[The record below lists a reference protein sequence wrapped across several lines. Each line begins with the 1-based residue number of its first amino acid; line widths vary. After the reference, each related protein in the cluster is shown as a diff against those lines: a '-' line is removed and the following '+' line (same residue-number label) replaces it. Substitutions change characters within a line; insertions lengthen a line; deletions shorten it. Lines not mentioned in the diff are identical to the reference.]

1 MTRRNVVAVAVT
13 ALAFSVPVLAQKPP
27 ALPGNYPA
35 KPVKILGG
43 GSVGG
48 GTDIIARLLAQKFTE
63 NWGRSMIVENHPS
76 SLGSLIA
83 LEMTAKAAPDGYTL
97 HLTTSSGMVNAIL
110 VTKVPYNVR
119 ASIAPIAQLT
129 LQPYVLAVHQAVP
142 AATLKE
148 FITYAKSKKG
158 TLNYGSTGSGSTTHL
173 GMELLKSLAGM
184 EMQHIPYKG
193 GGQVLTDIV
202 AGRIEVMF
210 SSPITASAQVKAG
223 KLRLLGI
230 GSAKRSKLLPDI
242 PTIAESGLPGF
253 ELTGWYGLIAPVGAP
268 AAIVTALNRE
278 AVQIMNTPEMQAKLA
293 ASGSE
298 APDPH
303 TPAEFA
309 KIISSEIDIW
319 EKVIRTSNIKLDN

>member
-1 MTRRNVVAVAVT
+1 
-13 ALAFSVPVLAQKPP
+13 
-27 ALPGNYPA
+27 
-35 KPVKILGG
+35 
-43 GSVGG
+43 
-48 GTDIIARLLAQKFTE
+48 
-63 NWGRSMIVENHPS
+63 MIVENHPS

-83 LEMTAKAAPDGYTL
+83 LEMTSKAAPDGYTL

-119 ASIAPIAQLT
+119 AAIAPIAQLT
-129 LQPYVLAVHQAVP
+129 LQPYVLTVHQAVP
-142 AATLKE
+142 AASLKE
-148 FITYAKSKKG
+148 FIAYAKSKKG

-210 SSPITASAQVKAG
+210 SSPITASTQVKAG
-223 KLRLLGI
+223 KLRLLAI
-230 GSAKRSKLLPDI
+230 GSARRSKLLPDI
-242 PTIAESGLPGF
+242 PTVAESGLPGF
-253 ELTGWYGLIAPVGAP
+253 ELTGWYGLIAPVGTP

-278 AVQIMNTPEMQAKLA
+278 AVQIMNSPDIQAKLA
-293 ASGSE
+293 ADGSE

>member
-1 MTRRNVVAVAVT
+1 MTRRNVVAVALT

-27 ALPGNYPA
+27 ALPGNYPS

-43 GSVGG
+43 GTVGG

-63 NWGRSMIVENHPS
+63 NWGRPMIVENHPS

-83 LEMTAKAAPDGYTL
+83 LEMTSKAAPDGYTL

-119 ASIAPIAQLT
+119 AAIAPIAQLT

-148 FITYAKSKKG
+148 FIAYAKSKKG

-210 SSPITASAQVKAG
+210 SSPITASTQVKAG

-230 GSAKRSKLLPDI
+230 GSARRSKLLPDI
-242 PTIAESGLPGF
+242 PTVAESGLPGF
-253 ELTGWYGLIAPVGAP
+253 ELTGWYGLIAPVGTP

-278 AVQIMNTPEMQAKLA
+278 TVQIMNSPDIQAKLA
-293 ASGSE
+293 ADGSE